1 MMRLW
6 VGQNKGCLTRVWHSL
21 WSWLKLMRSPRAAV
35 VIRTGIEIKP
45 KVRCP
50 FQTVVAMQK
59 LLYKSFP
66 GSLCLESQPF
76 PKLVPICK
84 ISWRL
89 GGKQGESW
97 VGHVHVAKGL
107 AGHRFCPSLLVLF
120 LANTNCHSERSKPAP
135 ARRSACEC
143 EESLFNPANDAG
155 CRIRRFCVCGRVKFV

>member
-1 MMRLW
+1 
-6 VGQNKGCLTRVWHSL
+6 
-21 WSWLKLMRSPRAAV
+21 MRSPRAAV

-84 ISWRL
+84 VSWRL
-89 GGKQGESW
+89 GGKQGESC

-107 AGHRFCPSLLVLF
+107 AGHRFCPSLLVQKRCPASPFATWTCPTQDSPCFPPRRQLT
-120 LANTNCHSERSKPAP
+120 LQIGTNLGNGWLSRQSDPGK
-135 ARRSACEC
+135 
-143 EESLFNPANDAG
+143 LL
-155 CRIRRFCVCGRVKFV
+155 